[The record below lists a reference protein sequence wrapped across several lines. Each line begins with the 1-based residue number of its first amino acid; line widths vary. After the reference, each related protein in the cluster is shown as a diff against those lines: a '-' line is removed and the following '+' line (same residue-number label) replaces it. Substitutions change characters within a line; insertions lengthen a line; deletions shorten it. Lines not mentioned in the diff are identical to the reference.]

1 MVGEA
6 LSRTNSFDLSI
17 LTRSLTLPS
26 RLSGLPAT
34 GLPLS
39 TMQRTARIPHD
50 TRAVLSS
57 GSRKAMPKK
66 KQSQTVSL
74 KLQSTQPCSHNRA
87 ESGMTEARHY
97 RGTRG
102 LITDRNRATL
112 DP

>member
-1 MVGEA
+1 MAKCMSKGGKAGDIGAKKTTTKAVPVKGKVMLA
-6 LSRTNSFDLSI
+6 A
-17 LTRSLTLPS
+17 
-26 RLSGLPAT
+26 GGAAK
-34 GLPLS
+34 
-39 TMQRTARIPHD
+39 ARKGMPM
-50 TRAVLSS
+50 T
-57 GSRKAMPKK
+57 KAMPKK